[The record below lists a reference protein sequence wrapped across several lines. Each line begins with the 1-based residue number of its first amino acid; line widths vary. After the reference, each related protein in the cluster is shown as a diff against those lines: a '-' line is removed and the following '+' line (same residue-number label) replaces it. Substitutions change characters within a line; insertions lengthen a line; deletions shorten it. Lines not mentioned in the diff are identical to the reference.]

1 MGKVTQLFLL
11 SGLLLFLPQ
20 AFATAPVAAAPLPT
34 KSVYRI
40 PPLTLRDQRGDA
52 FEFATL
58 RGKPLLVGMFYGS
71 CKMVCPLEIEAL
83 KRIEHRVA
91 PQHSIPVV
99 LVSFDPAND
108 DVAMLR
114 KVAAEHHVH
123 APLFRLTR
131 PEQGDE
137 GMLAG
142 VLGIAYRHVPGGG
155 FSHNV
160 VLALLDAEGRI
171 VATSD
176 STGAPDPEFVAAI
189 LKLKAAH

>member
-1 MGKVTQLFLL
+1 MGKMKRFFLL
-11 SGLLLFLPQ
+11 SGLLLFMPQ
-20 AFATAPVAAAPLPT
+20 VFATTPVTEAPLPPD
-34 KSVYRI
+34 SVYRI
-40 PPLTLRDQRGDA
+40 PPLTLRDQRGDV
-52 FEFATL
+52 FEFASL

-83 KRIEHRVA
+83 KRIERKVA
-91 PQHSIPVV
+91 PKHAIPIV

-114 KVAAEHHVH
+114 KVAVEHHVQ

-142 VLGIAYRHVPGGG
+142 VLGIAYRHMPGGG

-189 LKLKAAH
+189 LKL